1 MNKVVFR
8 LATVLILASLF
19 LTSGCATIG
28 SEFPTAQVSMIK
40 IGETSQEQIRA
51 MFGKPWRVGTDSGQL
66 TWTYGHYQYSLF
78 GHDSTEDLVIRFSQH
93 NIVTSYV
100 FNTTK
105 QQVIV
110 PAEDQQ

>member
-1 MNKVVFR
+1 MNKAVLR
-8 LATVLILASLF
+8 LTRILVLAGLVAA
-19 LTSGCATIG
+19 SGCATIG
-28 SEFPTAQVSMIK
+28 NEFPTAQVSMIK
-40 IGETSQEQIRA
+40 IGETSQDQIRA

-78 GHDSTEDLVIRFSQH
+78 GHDSTEDLLIRFDH
-93 NIVTSYV
+93 RNIVTSYV

-110 PAEDQQ
+110 PAEGQ